1 MRRAALPISC
11 LTAVLLVLP
20 AVDQP
25 ASTSLAQPVG
35 PVKASAASGA
45 GQRALSRISR
55 AVPPVPQR
63 TARALTG
70 TGSPEQRPADAAVA
84 RAAGPE
90 RAYTVRS
97 GDSLWSIARR
107 HGVGV
112 ERLAAANRL
121 TITAVLRPGQALKI
135 PPEGAA
141 EAPAKTPVVHVV
153 QPGDTLWD
161 IANRY
166 GALVEDLM
174 ALNNLGHSEWIMP
187 GQRLVISG
195 GALPR
200 HRQIAGQSRR
210 DGSASGQALAGVA
223 ALRVSG
229 GLAWPSR
236 GNLTS
241 RFGWRHRS
249 HHDGIDLAAPRGT
262 PFYAAADGVVE
273 FAGWERGYGRTI
285 YVSHSGGVVTIYGHA
300 SKILVEP
307 GERVIKGQ
315 LIGRVGCT
323 GSCTGSHLHF
333 EVRVNGRAAD
343 PLKYLR

>member
-1 MRRAALPISC
+1 MSE
-11 LTAVLLVLP
+11 
-20 AVDQP
+20 
-25 ASTSLAQPVG
+25 
-35 PVKASAASGA
+35 
-45 GQRALSRISR
+45 
-55 AVPPVPQR
+55 R
-63 TARALTG
+63 T
-70 TGSPEQRPADAAVA
+70 
-84 RAAGPE
+84 
-90 RAYTVRS
+90 YKVRS

-107 HGVGV
+107 HGVGI
-112 ERLAAANRL
+112 ESLAVANRL
-121 TITAVLRPGQALKI
+121 ALTAILQPGQTLRI

-141 EAPAKTPVVHVV
+141 EAAPGPAVVHVV

-161 IANRY
+161 IASRY
-166 GALVEDLM
+166 GTRVEDLM
-174 ALNNLGHSEWIMP
+174 ALNNLGHSEWIRP

-195 GALPR
+195 DALPR

-210 DGSASGQALAGVA
+210 DGSASGQAMAGIA
-223 ALRVSG
+223 ALRASG

-241 RFGWRHRS
+241 RFGRRYRS

-273 FAGWERGYGRTI
+273 FAGWEGGYGRVI
-285 YVSHSGGVVTIYGHA
+285 YINHGGGVVTLYGHA

-307 GERVIKGQ
+307 GQRVIKGQ

-333 EVRVNGRAAD
+333 EVRIDGRAVD